1 MKLSN
6 PGTLQCKKC
15 VIQITFN
22 DEVQE
27 EEESEGHDEVKMV
40 ELATIAEFVECT
52 IATTTDEVNVPL
64 YYCDQC
70 EVKYDIEENL
80 KSSY

>member
-1 MKLSN
+1 MPN
-6 PGTLQCKKC
+6 PGTFQCKEC
-15 VIQITFN
+15 VIQITFS
-22 DEVQE
+22 DELQE
-27 EEESEGHDEVKMV
+27 EEESEGQDEVKMV
-40 ELATIAEFVECT
+40 ELATIAEFDEST

-64 YYCDQC
+64 YQCDKC

>member
-1 MKLSN
+1 
-6 PGTLQCKKC
+6 
-15 VIQITFN
+15 
-22 DEVQE
+22 
-27 EEESEGHDEVKMV
+27 MV
-40 ELATIAEFVECT
+40 ELATIAEFDEST